1 VRLAPALADPDF
13 RRLWDCFHHIHF
25 IDTPADPTL
34 HPSGDYWQQAVLP
47 RLIDRTEAD
56 VVYSPAYIGPFWKSR
71 AARLT
76 MIHDDLLWS
85 QAGSYPPKFRLYMK
99 TMVRL
104 SARSADR
111 LIHGTEDAR
120 NCLARR
126 LDIPAKRSGVV
137 PHGVDLQMFR
147 PAGLDTR
154 GPEILCLASAEP
166 RKNHEILIEAL
177 KNQNRLRLRFVG
189 VENAGEER
197 LAAWRSI
204 DGGRNWE
211 VADASD
217 QPHTA
222 DELRRAAMLALPSL
236 GEGFG
241 LPVIEAMATGTP
253 LILSDI
259 RVFQEVAGEA
269 ALYVN
274 PRDAVAWRDAI
285 QRTAARGAD
294 VEERVRM
301 GLERVQRFSLDR
313 VAMRLLREAHTAI
326 RTRRA
331 KT

>member
-1 VRLAPALADPDF
+1 MDRLE
-13 RRLWDCFHHIHF
+13 
-25 IDTPADPTL
+25 T
-34 HPSGDYWQQAVLP
+34 
-47 RLIDRTEAD
+47 D
-56 VVYSPAYIGPFWKSR
+56 VVYSPAYIGPFLKTR

-85 QAGSYPPKFRLYMK
+85 QPTSYPPRFRLYMK
-99 TMVRL
+99 TMMRL
-104 SARSADR
+104 SARTAER
-111 LIHGTEDAR
+111 LVHGTEDAR
-120 NCLARR
+120 KRLARR
-126 LDIPAKRSGVV
+126 VNIPAKRSGVV
-137 PHGVDLQMFR
+137 PHGVDLRMFR
-147 PAGLDTR
+147 PGDLDSR
-154 GPEILCLASAEP
+154 LPEILCLASAEP

-189 VENAGEER
+189 VKNAGEER
-197 LAAWRSI
+197 LASWRSI

-211 VADASD
+211 VAEASD

-253 LILSDI
+253 LVLSDI
-259 RVFQEVAGEA
+259 PVFQEVAGEA

-294 VEERVRM
+294 VEERVRI
-301 GLERVQRFSLDR
+301 GLDRVQRFSLDR
-313 VAMRLLREAHTAI
+313 VAMRLLKEAHSAI
-326 RTRRA
+326 LARRA
-331 KT
+331 RT